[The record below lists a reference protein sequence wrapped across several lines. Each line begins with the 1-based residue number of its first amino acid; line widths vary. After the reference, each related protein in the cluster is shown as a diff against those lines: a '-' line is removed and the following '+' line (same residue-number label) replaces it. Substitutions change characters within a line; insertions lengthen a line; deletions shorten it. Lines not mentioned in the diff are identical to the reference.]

1 MRQIY
6 LDNNATTRVAPEVL
20 EAMLPCYQDA
30 YGNASSVHAFGQEAK
45 GLLDN
50 ARQQV
55 ARMLN
60 AEVNEIIFTSGGTES
75 DNLAIRGVA
84 DASTRP
90 RKHLIT
96 TRVEHH
102 AVLHTCQALQKAGI
116 NVTYLPVDVEG
127 LVDPEDVRKAITPD
141 TLLISVMHSN
151 NETGTTQALK
161 EIGQI
166 ALEHDVYFHTDAV
179 QAAGKL
185 PLNVDDFNADLVS
198 VAGHKFHAPKGV
210 GALYVRKGTRLRP
223 LFFGGAHERNRRAG
237 TENVPQVVGLGAAA
251 ELAENGLEGR
261 ARSIGELRDY
271 LEHEVSR
278 QIPDVALNGSRTSRI
293 SNTSNLRFE
302 RTDSESLVINLDLA
316 GVACSTGSACASGSI
331 EPSHVLLALG
341 LSMEQAFSS
350 IRFSLSRYTTREEID
365 AVLEILPGVV
375 SRCRETAPAGARL
388 HSQGLSQRMTND

>member
-20 EAMLPCYQDA
+20 EAMLPCYEKA

-45 GLLDN
+45 ALLDD

-55 ARMLN
+55 AHLLN
-60 AEVNEIIFTSGGTES
+60 AEPNEIVFTSGGTES
-75 DNLAIRGVA
+75 DNLALRGVA
-84 DASTRP
+84 EASARP
-90 RKHLIT
+90 KKHIIT

-102 AVLHTCQALQKAGI
+102 AVLHTCQALQKSGI
-116 NVTYLPVDVEG
+116 EVTYLPVNSEG
-127 LVDPEDVRKAITPD
+127 LVDPQEVRKAITPD
-141 TLLISVMHSN
+141 TILVSVMRSN
-151 NETGTTQALK
+151 NEIGTTQALN

-185 PLNVDDFNADLVS
+185 PLDVDELQADLLS
-198 VAGHKFHAPKGV
+198 ISGHKFHAPKGV

-237 TENVPQVVGLGAAA
+237 TENVAQIVGLGAAA
-251 ELAENGLEGR
+251 ALAGNGLEDH
-261 ARSIGELRDY
+261 ARSIGEMRDHF
-271 LEHEVSR
+271 EHEVSR
-278 QIPDVALNGSRTSRI
+278 RIAGVALNGSRASRI

-302 RTDSESLVINLDLA
+302 RADSESLVINLDLA

-341 LSMEQAFSS
+341 LPVEQAFSS
-350 IRFSLSRYTTREEID
+350 VRFSLSRYTTHDEIET
-365 AVLEILPGVV
+365 VLDTLPGVV
-375 SRCRETAPAGARL
+375 SRCRESSPLNTRL
-388 HSQGLSQRMTND
+388 HAKV

>member
-20 EAMLPCYQDA
+20 DVMLPCYQNV

-45 GLLDN
+45 GLLEN
-50 ARQQV
+50 ARQHI
-55 ARMLN
+55 ADLLN
-60 AEVNEIIFTSGGTES
+60 AEPNEIVFTSGGTES
-75 DNLAIRGVA
+75 DNLAIRGIVE
-84 DASTRP
+84 ASARP
-90 RKHLIT
+90 KKHVIT

-102 AVLHTCQALQKAGI
+102 AVLHACQALQKAEVD
-116 NVTYLPVDVEG
+116 VTYLPVDSEG

-141 TLLISVMHSN
+141 TILISVMHSN
-151 NETGTTQALK
+151 NEIGTTQDLRR
-161 EIGQI
+161 IGQI

-185 PLNVDDFNADLVS
+185 PLDVDDLNADLLS

-237 TENVPQVVGLGAAA
+237 TENIPQIAGLGAAA
-251 ELAENGLEGR
+251 ERAGKGLDER
-261 ARSIGELRDY
+261 AKSIGELRDHF
-271 LEHEVSR
+271 EHEVCQR
-278 QIPDVALNGSRTSRI
+278 IPGVALNGSRLSRV

-302 RTDSESLVINLDLA
+302 RADSESLVINLDLA

-341 LSMEQAFSS
+341 LPVEQAFSS
-350 IRFSLSRYTTREEID
+350 VRFSLSRYTTREEID

-375 SRCRETAPAGARL
+375 SRCRQGSPAGL
-388 HSQGLSQRMTND
+388 GCTPGLEQAMTND

>member
-20 EAMLPCYQDA
+20 EAMLPCYQNA
-30 YGNASSVHAFGQEAK
+30 YGNASSVHALGQEAK

-50 ARQQV
+50 ARQQL
-55 ARMLN
+55 AHLLN
-60 AEVNEIIFTSGGTES
+60 GEANEVVFTSGGTES

-84 DASTRP
+84 EASPRP
-90 RKHLIT
+90 RKHIIT

-102 AVLHTCQALQKAGI
+102 AVLHTCQALQKSGI
-116 NVTYLPVDVEG
+116 DVTYLPVNGEG
-127 LVDPEDVRKAITPD
+127 LVDPQEVREAITPD
-141 TLLISVMHSN
+141 TILISVMHSN
-151 NETGTTQALK
+151 NEIGTTQALR
-161 EIGQI
+161 EIGQV

-185 PLNVDDFNADLVS
+185 LLDVDNLNVDLLS
-198 VAGHKFHAPKGV
+198 VAGHKLHAPKGV

-251 ELAENGLEGR
+251 ELAGKGLEDR
-261 ARSIGELRDY
+261 ARSIAELRDY
-271 LEHEVSR
+271 FENEVCR
-278 QIPDVALNGSRTSRI
+278 RIPEVALNGSRILRI

-302 RTDSESLVINLDLA
+302 RADSESLVINMDLA

-341 LSMEQAFSS
+341 LPIEQAFSS
-350 IRFSLSRYTTREEID
+350 VRFSLSRYTTRDEIES
-365 AVLEILPGVV
+365 VLEILPGVV
-375 SRCRETAPAGARL
+375 SRCRQAAPAGSRL
-388 HSQGLSQRMTND
+388 HGKV

>member
-20 EAMLPCYQDA
+20 DAMLPCYQNA
-30 YGNASSVHAFGQEAK
+30 YGNASSVHALGQEAK

-50 ARQQV
+50 ARQQL
-55 ARMLN
+55 AHLLN
-60 AEVNEIIFTSGGTES
+60 AESNEIVFTSGGTES
-75 DNLAIRGVA
+75 DNLAIRGIA
-84 DASTRP
+84 EASPRP
-90 RKHLIT
+90 AKHIIT

-102 AVLHTCQALQKAGI
+102 AVLHTCQALQKSGI
-116 NVTYLPVDVEG
+116 DVTYLPVNSEG
-127 LVDPEDVRKAITPD
+127 MVDPQDVRKAITPD
-141 TLLISVMHSN
+141 TILISVMYSN
-151 NETGTTQALK
+151 NEIGTTQAVK

-185 PLNVDDFNADLVS
+185 LLDVDDLNADLLS
-198 VAGHKFHAPKGV
+198 LAGHKFHAPKGV

-237 TENVPQVVGLGAAA
+237 TENVPQIVGLGAAA
-251 ELAENGLEGR
+251 ELAGDGLEER
-261 ARSIGELRDY
+261 ARSIGKLRDY
-271 LEHEVSR
+271 FENEVCR
-278 QIPDVALNGSRTSRI
+278 RIPEVALNGSRTLRI

-302 RTDSESLVINLDLA
+302 RADSESLVINLDLA

-341 LSMEQAFSS
+341 LPVDQAFSS
-350 IRFSLSRYTTREEID
+350 VRFSLSRYTTREEIE
-365 AVLEILPGVV
+365 AVLDILPGVV
-375 SRCRETAPAGARL
+375 SRCREASPVNTRL
-388 HSQGLSQRMTND
+388 HAKV

>member
-1 MRQIY
+1 MRRIY
-6 LDNNATTRVAPEVL
+6 LDNNATTPVAPEVL
-20 EAMLPCYQDA
+20 EAMLPCYQNV

-50 ARQQV
+50 ARQQI
-55 ARMLN
+55 ADLLN
-60 AEVNEIIFTSGGTES
+60 AEPNEIVFTSGGTES

-84 DASTRP
+84 ESSARP
-90 RKHLIT
+90 RKHIIT

-102 AVLHTCQALQKAGI
+102 AVLHTCQALQKTGI
-116 NVTYLPVDVEG
+116 DVTYLPVDSEG

-141 TLLISVMHSN
+141 TILISVMHSN
-151 NETGTTQALK
+151 NEIGTTQALK

-166 ALEHDVYFHTDAV
+166 ALEHDVCFHTDAV
-179 QAAGKL
+179 QAASKL
-185 PLNVDDFNADLVS
+185 PLDVDDLNADLLS

-223 LFFGGAHERNRRAG
+223 LFCGGAHERNRRAG
-237 TENVPQVVGLGAAA
+237 TENVPQIAGLGAAA
-251 ELAENGLEGR
+251 ELAASGLADR

-271 LEHEVSR
+271 FEQEVSR
-278 QIPDVALNGSRTSRI
+278 RIPGVALNGSRLSRI

-302 RTDSESLVINLDLA
+302 RADSESLLINLDLA

-341 LSMEQAFSS
+341 LPVEQAFSS
-350 IRFSLSRYTTREEID
+350 VRFSLSRYTTRNEIE
-365 AVLEILPGVV
+365 AVLEMLPGVV
-375 SRCRETAPAGARL
+375 SRCRQASPAGTRL
-388 HSQGLSQRMTND
+388 HARV

>member
-20 EAMLPCYQDA
+20 DAMLPCYQGA
-30 YGNASSVHAFGQEAK
+30 YGNASSVHALGQEAK

-50 ARQQV
+50 ARQQL
-55 ARMLN
+55 AHLLN
-60 AEVNEIIFTSGGTES
+60 AEPNEIVFTSGGTES
-75 DNLAIRGVA
+75 DNLAIRGIA
-84 DASTRP
+84 EASPRP
-90 RKHLIT
+90 ARHIIT

-102 AVLHTCQALQKAGI
+102 AVLHTCQAMQKAGI
-116 NVTYLPVDVEG
+116 EVTYLRVDSEG
-127 LVDPEDVRKAITPD
+127 MVDPQDVREAITPN
-141 TLLISVMHSN
+141 TILISVMYSN
-151 NETGTTQALK
+151 NEIGTTQVLK

-185 PLNVDDFNADLVS
+185 LLDVDDLNADLLS
-198 VAGHKFHAPKGV
+198 LAGHKFHAPKGV

-237 TENVPQVVGLGAAA
+237 TENVPQIVGFGAAA
-251 ELAENGLEGR
+251 ELAGDGLEDR
-261 ARSIGELRDY
+261 DRSIGELRDY
-271 LEHEVSR
+271 FENEVCR
-278 QIPDVALNGSRTSRI
+278 RIPEVALNGSRTLRI

-302 RTDSESLVINLDLA
+302 RADSESLVINLDLA

-341 LSMEQAFSS
+341 LPVDQAFSS
-350 IRFSLSRYTTREEID
+350 VRFSLSRYTTREEIE
-365 AVLEILPGVV
+365 AVLDILPGVV
-375 SRCRETAPAGARL
+375 SRCREASPVNTRL
-388 HSQGLSQRMTND
+388 HAKV

>member
-20 EAMLPCYQDA
+20 DAMLPCYQNA

-45 GLLDN
+45 GLLDY
-50 ARQQV
+50 ARQQLAHLV
-55 ARMLN
+55 N
-60 AEVNEIIFTSGGTES
+60 AEPNEIVFTSGGTES

-84 DASTRP
+84 EASARP
-90 RKHLIT
+90 RKHIIT
-96 TRVEHH
+96 TQIEHH
-102 AVLHTCQALQKAGI
+102 AVLHTCQAMQKTGI
-116 NVTYLPVDVEG
+116 EVTYLRVDSEG
-127 LVDPEDVRKAITPD
+127 LLDPQEVRKAITPD
-141 TLLISVMHSN
+141 TILISVMYSN
-151 NETGTTQALK
+151 NEIGTTQALK

-166 ALEHDVYFHTDAV
+166 AVEHDVYFHTDAV

-185 PLNVDDFNADLVS
+185 PLDVNDLQADLLS

-210 GALYVRKGTRLRP
+210 GALYVRKGTRLRS

-237 TENVPQVVGLGAAA
+237 TENVPQIVGLGAAV
-251 ELAENGLEGR
+251 ELAGNGLEDR

-271 LEHEVSR
+271 FEHEVSR
-278 QIPDVALNGSRTSRI
+278 RITGVVLNGSRTSRI

-302 RTDSESLVINLDLA
+302 RADSESLVINLDLA

-341 LSMEQAFSS
+341 LPIEQAFSS
-350 IRFSLSRYTTREEID
+350 VRFSLSRYTTRDEIET
-365 AVLEILPGVV
+365 VLEILPGVV
-375 SRCRETAPAGARL
+375 SRCREASPVNTRL
-388 HSQGLSQRMTND
+388 HVRV

>member
-1 MRQIY
+1 VKAMRQIY

-20 EAMLPCYQDA
+20 EAMLPCYQNS

-55 ARMLN
+55 ADLLN
-60 AEVNEIIFTSGGTES
+60 AEPNEIVFTSGGTES

-84 DASTRP
+84 EASARP
-90 RKHLIT
+90 RKHVIT
-96 TRVEHH
+96 TQVEHH
-102 AVLHTCQALQKAGI
+102 AVLHTCQALQKTGLE
-116 NVTYLPVDVEG
+116 VTYLPVDGEG
-127 LVDPEDVRKAITPD
+127 FVDPEDVRKAITPD

-151 NETGTTQALK
+151 NEIGTTQALK

-166 ALEHDVYFHTDAV
+166 ALEHDVCFHTDAV

-185 PLNVDDFNADLVS
+185 PLDVDDLKADLLS
-198 VAGHKFHAPKGV
+198 IAGHKFHAPKGV

-237 TENVPQVVGLGAAA
+237 TENIPQIVGLGAAA
-251 ELAENGLEGR
+251 ALAGNGLEDR
-261 ARSIGELRDY
+261 ARSIGGLRDY
-271 LEHEVSR
+271 FENEVCR
-278 QIPDVALNGSRTSRI
+278 RIPGVTLNGSRSSRI

-302 RTDSESLVINLDLA
+302 SADSESLVINLDLA

-341 LSMEQAFSS
+341 LPVKQAFSS
-350 IRFSLSRYTTREEID
+350 VRFSLSRYTRREEID
-365 AVLEILPGVV
+365 AVLETLPAVV
-375 SRCRETAPAGARL
+375 SRCREAAPAGTRL
-388 HSQGLSQRMTND
+388 QAKA

>member
-20 EAMLPCYQDA
+20 EAMLPCYQNA
-30 YGNASSVHAFGQEAK
+30 YGNASSVHALGQEAK

-50 ARQQV
+50 ARQQL
-55 ARMLN
+55 AHLLN
-60 AEVNEIIFTSGGTES
+60 AEVNEVVFTSGGTES

-84 DASTRP
+84 EASPRP
-90 RKHLIT
+90 RKHIIT

-102 AVLHTCQALQKAGI
+102 AVLHTCQALQKSGI
-116 NVTYLPVDVEG
+116 DVTYLPVNGEG
-127 LVDPEDVRKAITPD
+127 LVDPQEVRKAITPD
-141 TLLISVMHSN
+141 TILISVMHSN
-151 NETGTTQALK
+151 NEIGTTQALK
-161 EIGQI
+161 EISQV

-185 PLNVDDFNADLVS
+185 LLDVDNLNVDLLS

-251 ELAENGLEGR
+251 ELARKSLEDR

-271 LEHEVSR
+271 FENEVCR
-278 QIPDVALNGSRTSRI
+278 RIPEVALNGSRTLRI

-302 RTDSESLVINLDLA
+302 RADSESLVINMDLA

-341 LSMEQAFSS
+341 LPVEQAFSS
-350 IRFSLSRYTTREEID
+350 VRFSLSRYTTRDEIE

-375 SRCRETAPAGARL
+375 SRCRETAPAGPRL
-388 HSQGLSQRMTND
+388 HAKV

>member
-20 EAMLPCYQDA
+20 EAMLPCYQNA
-30 YGNASSVHAFGQEAK
+30 YGNASSVHALGQEAK

-50 ARQQV
+50 ARQQL
-55 ARMLN
+55 AHLLN
-60 AEVNEIIFTSGGTES
+60 AEANEVVFTSGGTES

-84 DASTRP
+84 EASPRP
-90 RKHLIT
+90 RKHIIT

-102 AVLHTCQALQKAGI
+102 AVLHTCQALQKSGI
-116 NVTYLPVDVEG
+116 DVTYLPVNGEG
-127 LVDPEDVRKAITPD
+127 LVDPQDVRKAITAD
-141 TLLISVMHSN
+141 TILISVMHSN
-151 NETGTTQALK
+151 NEIGTTQALR
-161 EIGQI
+161 EIGQV

-185 PLNVDDFNADLVS
+185 VLDVDDLNVDLLS

-237 TENVPQVVGLGAAA
+237 TENVPQIVGLGAAA
-251 ELAENGLEGR
+251 ELAGKSLEDR

-271 LEHEVSR
+271 FENEVR
-278 QIPDVALNGSRTSRI
+278 RRIPEVALNGSRILRI

-302 RTDSESLVINLDLA
+302 RADSESLVINMDLA

-341 LSMEQAFSS
+341 LPIEQAFSS
-350 IRFSLSRYTTREEID
+350 VRFSLSRYTTRDEIES
-365 AVLEILPGVV
+365 VLEILPGVV
-375 SRCRETAPAGARL
+375 SRCRESSPLNTRL
-388 HSQGLSQRMTND
+388 HAKV